1 MESNPVG
8 QVPEGTCGV
17 QGGRLSLGSEK
28 VPPFL
33 VVFFSCVQCV
43 PGPVLGRGHRAE
55 SVCWELGAQL
65 GRRTEKAARLLLR
78 VLGRAGER
86 TLPVEASACS
96 TVQNHDLHLGEGSWK
111 DGLRIRGT

>member
-1 MESNPVG
+1 MG

-43 PGPVLGRGHRAE
+43 PGPVLGRGGT
-55 SVCWELGAQL
+55 ELNL
-65 GRRTEKAARLLLR
+65 F
-78 VLGRAGER
+78 AGSLEH
-86 TLPVEASACS
+86 SW
-96 TVQNHDLHLGEGSWK
+96 GEG
-111 DGLRIRGT
+111 LRKQQDCCCVS